1 MTVFGLT
8 LGELGVLLTF
18 LTAII
23 GGFVRL
29 QVASKQNARAAEK
42 NARDVDDALRVA
54 RKVRDDMNGL
64 RLEIAEKYASVEH
77 LKEVEARL
85 AVSIDRLT
93 DRIDKLLSSLGK

>member
-8 LGELGVLLTF
+8 LGEVGLVLTF
-18 LTAII
+18 LVTVI

-29 QVASKQNARAAEK
+29 QMASKSNARTAE
-42 NARDVDDALRVA
+42 DALRVA
-54 RKVRDDMNGL
+54 REAREQMDGIKLD
-64 RLEIAEKYASVEH
+64 IAQKYASVEH